1 MRRYSIKKGHKPDL
15 EEILKRYFGVTG
27 NLEEGF
33 EFEEEGIGRI
43 FIKREKNE
51 ILIDIKPP
59 EEIEPNVDILK
70 KWNNFLFEATGRTA
84 KERKKL
90 LEKEVDNQKTY

>member
-1 MRRYSIKKGHKPDL
+1 MRRYSIKKGHKANLDEL
-15 EEILKRYFGVTG
+15 LKKYFNVEG
-27 NLEEGF
+27 NLNEGF
-33 EFEEEGIGRI
+33 EFEENGIGNI
-43 FIKREKNE
+43 FIKKEGNE

-59 EEIEPNVDILK
+59 EKIEPNPEILK

-90 LEKEVDNQKTY
+90 LEKEMEN

>member
-1 MRRYSIKKGHKPDL
+1 MRRYSIKKGYKVNLDEL
-15 EEILKRYFGVTG
+15 LKKYFNVEG
-27 NLEEGF
+27 NLNEGF
-33 EFEEEGIGRI
+33 EFEEKGIGNI
-43 FIKREKNE
+43 FIKKEGNE

-59 EEIEPNVDILK
+59 EKIEPNPEILK

-90 LEKEVDNQKTY
+90 LEKEVEKENA

>member
-1 MRRYSIKKGHKPDL
+1 MRRYSIKKGHKANLDEL
-15 EEILKRYFGVTG
+15 LKKYFSVEG
-27 NLEEGF
+27 NLNEGF
-33 EFEEEGIGRI
+33 EFEENGIGKI
-43 FIKREKNE
+43 FIKKEGNE

-59 EEIEPNVDILK
+59 EKIEPNPEILK

-90 LEKEVDNQKTY
+90 LEKELEN